1 MYAEF
6 EAPIAALDCGKKCAP
21 YNEGGKPVCCDI
33 CHAVPTAYNAEWAYL
48 KKNTDLWFKWD
59 ATACVETKK
68 EAQEEYKRLQ
78 DDTPDNMLLIECLGP
93 DLCQRDF
100 RALTCRQFPFFPY
113 IDSQG
118 EFLGL
123 SYYWDYE
130 DTCWVISNMQVVT
143 EEYRQQFI
151 KAFER
156 IFEWMP
162 EEIETYRVHAE
173 VMRDIFNERRRAIP
187 LLHRNGHAYKISSH
201 NERMRRVP
209 VESFSKYGPFK
220 IMAEMPFP
228 DEIE

>member
-1 MYAEF
+1 
-6 EAPIAALDCGKKCAP
+6 
-21 YNEGGKPVCCDI
+21 
-33 CHAVPTAYNAEWAYL
+33 
-48 KKNTDLWFKWD
+48 LWFKWD
-59 ATACVETKK
+59 GSACVDTEE
-68 EAQEEYKRLQ
+68 EAQEEYQRLL
-78 DDTPDNMLLIECLGP
+78 DETPDNMLLIECLGP

-143 EEYRQQFI
+143 GEYHLQFI
-151 KAFER
+151 RAFDR

-162 EEIETYRVHAE
+162 EERETYRVHAE
-173 VMRDIFNERRRAIP
+173 VMRDVFNGRRRAIP
-187 LLHRNGHAYKISSH
+187 LLHRNGYAYKISTH

-209 VESFSKYGPFK
+209 VENFSKYGPFK
-220 IMAEMPFP
+220 IMVEMPFP
-228 DEIE
+228 DEME